1 MRKMT
6 LKEELER
13 IHSLTYG
20 EKVISENGFLD
31 KILHFGEYVKDQ
43 VRKFDDPK
51 KADYVSNDVGDF
63 FETLEGIDSNIYQ
76 QKLGSM
82 EYQKE
87 VETTQIGLI
96 LLGYQLPKH
105 GVDGLFGPE
114 TATAVNQFKKDND
127 ISNSL
132 NESTLEAPIQSLTVT
147 QPFGVHNSHESSH
160 PGVDLRAMSG
170 TKVKSPANGTI
181 TNAEFSNGACGG
193 TVTIKHGDN
202 FQSRYCHLKEIN
214 VTKGQ
219 TVSQGDLIGVSG
231 GNKGDKGAGNSVNAH
246 LHFELKKDNQLVDP
260 LDYVNKE
267 GLNLDTMINIT
278 KSVIT
283 PTLIKVLID
292 KLRTKGITPDDL
304 SKYIDV
310 VKTGGAD
317 NLTDLDLTTK
327 DGYDQYSQICQTYLN
342 SVNPS
347 AGISGDMLAY
357 GAKQA
362 YYEYHKY
369 VPPEL
374 ALSQLTIEGGLSK
387 DPNDKPI
394 RTKNPFNV
402 GNTETGTKE
411 FPTIQSAINSYYLLI
426 ARSYIGKGKTAS
438 DLFKNFVNK
447 DNERYATETNYENEI
462 SKIANRVN
470 KISKQIIDQNK
481 TNG

>member
-13 IHSLTYG
+13 IHTLTYG
-20 EKVISENGFLD
+20 EKILSENGFLD
-31 KILHFGEYVKDQ
+31 KILHFGDYVSDQ
-43 VRKFDDPK
+43 TRKFDDPK

-63 FETLEGIDSNIYQ
+63 YNTLESIDSNIYQ
-76 QKLGSM
+76 QKLGTM

-87 VETTQIGLI
+87 VETIQIALI
-96 LLGYQLPKH
+96 LLGYPLPQY

-114 TATAVNQFKKDND
+114 TATAVNKFKKDNN
-127 ISNSL
+127 ISDTLS
-132 NESTLEAPIQSLTVT
+132 ESTLDSPLPTTMVT
-147 QPFGVHNSHESSH
+147 QPFGVSNNHESSH

-170 TKVKSPANGTI
+170 TKVQSPANGTVI
-181 TNAEFSNGACGG
+181 NAEFSNTACGG
-193 TVTIKHGDN
+193 TVTIKHDDH

-214 VTKGQ
+214 VTPGQ
-219 TVSQGDLIGVSG
+219 TVSQGDLIGISG
-231 GNKGDKGAGNSVNAH
+231 GNKGDKGAGNSTSAH
-246 LHFELKKDNQLVDP
+246 LHFELKKDGQLVDP
-260 LDYVNKE
+260 LDYIDKS
-267 GLNLDTMINIT
+267 GFKLDSMINIT

-283 PTLIKVLID
+283 PAMVKVLIE
-292 KLRTKGITPDDL
+292 KLREKGVTPDEL

-310 VKTGGAD
+310 VKTGGGD

-327 DGYDQYSQICQTYLN
+327 EGYDQYSQICQTYLN
-342 SVNPS
+342 SVNPN

-374 ALSQLTIEGGLSK
+374 ALSQLTVEGGLSK
-387 DPNDKPI
+387 DPNAKPI
-394 RTKNPFNV
+394 RTKNPFDV

-411 FPTIQSAINSYYLLI
+411 FASIQQAINEYYLLI
-426 ARSYIGKGKTAS
+426 AKNYIGKGKTAS

-447 DNERYATETNYENEI
+447 DNQRYAAETNYETEI
-462 SKIANRVN
+462 SKVASRVN
-470 KISKQIIDQNK
+470 NISKQIINQNK
-481 TNG
+481 TNV